1 MLLSP
6 RERRRD
12 AMADQLLS
20 TTTASGPARQ
30 PAILLEV
37 NAVVLAVTQETPL
50 VLTLRVSAAGG
61 KSAHSLPSGP
71 FDPLR
76 HRTLE
81 EAVRAT
87 VTSETRLGLGYVE
100 QLYTFADRYRDP
112 QELSGGPRRVS
123 IGYLALVRQARPT
136 AIPGAEWVDVYE
148 FLPWED
154 RRAGRNDVAERTIAP
169 RLQEWI
175 ARESEPIVQR
185 ARRERLALTFP
196 PAGGWDPSR
205 ALDRFELLYET
216 GLAGE
221 ARRDAWQRAALAA
234 LTLGASGPSS
244 TPAGESGG
252 PGREM
257 LQDHRRMLATGLS
270 RLRGKLD
277 YRPVI
282 FELLPREF
290 TLFRLQSVVEALAG
304 VRLHK
309 QNFRRLVITGG
320 LVEPTGR
327 RDQRTG
333 GRPAALYRFRREVVR
348 ERPAPG
354 VGLPLHRT
362 D

>member
-1 MLLSP
+1 MT
-6 RERRRD
+6 
-12 AMADQLLS
+12 DQLLS
-20 TTTASGPARQ
+20 TTATPGPAQ
-30 PAILLEV
+30 KPAVLLEV
-37 NAVVLAVTQETPL
+37 NAVVVAVAEETPL
-50 VLTLRVSAAGG
+50 VLTLQATGPGG
-61 KSAHSLPSGP
+61 RSFHGLPSGP

-81 EAVRAT
+81 EALRAW
-87 VTSETRLGLGYVE
+87 VSSETRLDLGYVE

-136 AIPGAEWVDVYE
+136 ADAGAEWVDVYD

-154 RRAGRNDVAERTIAP
+154 RRAGRNDFVERTIGP

-175 ARESEPIVQR
+175 AREAEPIVQR

-196 PAGGWDPSR
+196 PAGSWDPSR

-221 ARRDAWQRAALAA
+221 ARRDAWQRATLAA
-234 LTLGASGPSS
+234 LTLGASGPSFAS
-244 TPAGESGG
+244 PGESGG

-309 QNFRRLVITGG
+309 QNFRRLVMNGG
-320 LVEPTGR
+320 LVEPTGKR
-327 RDQRTG
+327 NQRTG
-333 GRPAALYRFRREVVR
+333 GRPAALYRFRREVIR

-354 VGLPLHRT
+354 VGLPLYRP